1 LQPPVPGDELSYE
14 LNSFYADLAQFES
27 KQQSSQIETMIAVP
41 TPEIETVPKLKNVID
56 TIKSDLEEDK
66 EIVKP
71 KKKKKVTN
79 NQILLTRLNLLLLL
93 TF

>member
-1 LQPPVPGDELSYE
+1 

-27 KQQSSQIETMIAVP
+27 KQQSSQIETMITVP
-41 TPEIETVPKLKNVID
+41 TPEIETVPKLKNVVD

-79 NQILLTRLNLLLLL
+79 NQILFTILSPPSLL
-93 TF
+93 TISILTH